1 MKSYRRLPLVFISV
15 TFLFA
20 CGNKNQESKERPE
33 PAPSSSD
40 FVRMSDPAAVQLI
53 DSLIKAS
60 GGTDAWN
67 DTHFISW
74 NVSGERDISWDKK
87 NGKVKIVS
95 SANKTSFLLD
105 LNQRQGKVK
114 QDGQLTTDNEKIDA
128 AFSQWK
134 ADSTDLFFPFNLK
147 HPNNQVVYLG
157 DQTISDGK
165 SANVVDLRHVR
176 DTGSVQPSFRILIDQ
191 KDNLILQ
198 IIPRDPSSPESLGA
212 PITFDNYKKYGPL
225 LLSANRSSGIGPRD
239 VKIESSVP
247 EKIFD
252 EF

>member
-15 TFLFA
+15 SFLFA
-20 CGNKNQESKERPE
+20 CGNKNQESKDQPE
-33 PAPSSSD
+33 PAPSSSS
-40 FVRMSDPAAVQLI
+40 FMRMSDPAAVQLI
-53 DSLIKAS
+53 DSLIHAS

-67 DTHFISW
+67 DIHFISW

-95 SANKTSFLLD
+95 PANKTSFLLD
-105 LNQRQGKVK
+105 LKQGEGTLK
-114 QDGQLTTDNEKIDA
+114 QDGQLKSDHGMIEA
-128 AFSQWK
+128 AFNQWK

-147 HPNNQVVYLG
+147 HPNYQVVYLG
-157 DQTISDGK
+157 DQEVGNGK
-165 SANVVDLRHVR
+165 SANVVELRHVL
-176 DTGSVQPSFRILIDQ
+176 DTVNVQPKYRILIDQ
-191 KDNLILQ
+191 KDNLIIQ
-198 IIPRDPSSPESLGA
+198 IIPHDPAAPESLGA

-225 LLSANRSSGIGPRD
+225 LLSANRSSGKGPRD